1 MSFLPLEPPSIR
13 LRSLLCVL
21 TYSAISLLS
30 PALWG
35 VRPVLV
41 RRTHTP
47 VAAVEL
53 CRVNLVLAASL
64 IIALL
69 LWYLSSGGLLPLVV
83 VPRFLSS

>member
-21 TYSAISLLS
+21 KYSAISLLS

-41 RRTHTP
+41 LRTHTP
-47 VAAVEL
+47 VAAEL
-53 CRVNLVLAASL
+53 CRVSLVLAASL

-69 LWYLSSGGLLPLVV
+69 LWYLSSGGLLSLVV
-83 VPRFLSS
+83 VPCFFSS